1 MAIEVEKKTRE
12 ARESVIRVFVKNV
25 RGARREQAAL
35 ILGIYTRVVEHFI
48 SDRSIFSLNVEE
60 MKDVSYSTLD

>member
-25 RGARREQAAL
+25 RGGRRDQAAL
-35 ILGIYTRVVEHFI
+35 ILGIYTRVVEHFFFLI
-48 SDRSIFSLNVEE
+48 GCVLTSV
-60 MKDVSYSTLD
+60 Y